1 MSSKDNPHSVS
12 SILAST
18 PRSKGKKSRKR
29 RLHTADL
36 ESQGAVAAAA
46 TAAVEEDESQPCI
59 KDSVLSK
66 FIKIAD
72 TIPDIKYRLL
82 DLSQGTQASESLK
95 VTPATCTVTQLGPM
109 DVIRLLVSA
118 TSGLCQYQVMYP
130 VPRCVD
136 QLKCESVWWA
146 INRIIILNF
155 VLKPPS

>member
-1 MSSKDNPHSVS
+1 MFGPTSVKMSSKDNPHSVS

-29 RLHTADL
+29 RLHTVDL

-46 TAAVEEDESQPCI
+46 TAAVGKDSQSCI
-59 KDSVLSK
+59 KDSVLSE
-66 FIKIAD
+66 FIKIVD

-82 DLSQGTQASESLK
+82 DLSQGTEAKSLE

-109 DVIRLLVSA
+109 DVQLLVSA

-136 QLKCESVWWA
+136 QLKCESMCGGQ
-146 INRIIILNF
+146 
-155 VLKPPS
+155 

>member
-1 MSSKDNPHSVS
+1 MFGPKSVKMSSKDNPHSVS

-46 TAAVEEDESQPCI
+46 TAAVGKDSQLCV
-59 KDSVLSK
+59 KDSVLSE

-72 TIPDIKYRLL
+72 TISDIKYRLL
-82 DLSQGTQASESLK
+82 DLSQGTEAESLE
-95 VTPATCTVTQLGPM
+95 VTPATCTITQLGPM
-109 DVIRLLVSA
+109 DVVRLLVSA

-136 QLKCESVWWA
+136 KLRCESMCGGQ
-146 INRIIILNF
+146 
-155 VLKPPS
+155 